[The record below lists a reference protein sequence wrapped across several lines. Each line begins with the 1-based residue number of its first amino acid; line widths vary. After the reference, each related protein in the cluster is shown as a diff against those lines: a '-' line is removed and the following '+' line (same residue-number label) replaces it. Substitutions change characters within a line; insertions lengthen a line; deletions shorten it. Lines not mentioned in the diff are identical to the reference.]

1 MLNVQ
6 SSDLSLNVGT
16 LKMLTVMFLNSN
28 GKLRIK
34 PILPLD
40 PTT

>member
-6 SSDLSLNVGT
+6 SFDLSLNVGT
-16 LKMLTVMFLNSN
+16 LKMHAVMLLNAN
-28 GKLRIK
+28 GKLRLK
-34 PILPLD
+34 PILPFD